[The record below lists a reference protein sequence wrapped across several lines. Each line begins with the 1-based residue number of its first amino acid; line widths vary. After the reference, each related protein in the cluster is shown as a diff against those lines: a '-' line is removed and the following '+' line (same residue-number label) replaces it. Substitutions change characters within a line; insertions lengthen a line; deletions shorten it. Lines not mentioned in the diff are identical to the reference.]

1 MQDGSNTPSP
11 GPGRPGDPGD
21 GRPVIVYDGLCAMC
35 SASVQF
41 VLRAG
46 GPDGRHL
53 FASAQSPLGEELYR
67 RHGHRTE
74 NHTTL
79 LLVQDGR
86 CRTKADAVLAIL
98 ASLGGP
104 WGLAAR
110 AGRRLPVT
118 WLDRCYDLV
127 ARNRYRILGR
137 LDACRRP
144 PAGAEG
150 RFLS

>member
-1 MQDGSNTPSP
+1 MRDGSNTPGPDLNPP
-11 GPGRPGDPGD
+11 GFPGDE
-21 GRPVIVYDGLCAMC
+21 RPVIVYDGLCAMC
-35 SASVQF
+35 SSSVRF

-46 GPDGRHL
+46 GPHGRHL
-53 FASAQSPLGEELYR
+53 FASAQSPLGEELYH

-79 LLVQDGR
+79 LLVQGGT
-86 CRTKADAVLAIL
+86 CRTKSDAVLAIL

-104 WGLAAR
+104 WPLVGR
-110 AGRRLPVT
+110 AGRLLPGT

-127 ARNRYRILGR
+127 ARNRYRIWGR

-144 PAGAEG
+144 PAGAEK